1 MNFFN
6 KLIIFETL
14 LASAI
19 VFVNEFSR
27 LITVLVLVVLYE
39 YRKKKQFEI
48 CKNATLKNL
57 LMSQRETCSY
67 QFDVLKD

>member
-1 MNFFN
+1 M
-6 KLIIFETL
+6 L

-19 VFVNEFSR
+19 VFVNEFTR